1 MGRSE
6 RGRVVTTE
14 LGITDRRSGDDK
26 GALGA
31 LTFRHSLGARTARY
45 GRTACRWTA
54 VLCVVSGAS
63 LAQSVP
69 ALAISQRGHAFSF
82 HFGSFSDPAGVAVDD
97 TSGDVYVANNHRKRV
112 EEFEPVLVGSELVGE
127 TEVASWQ
134 PSAVPGPEAIAVDN
148 STQGSDPS
156 SGDVYVVSN
165 EKEVYKLSP
174 EGTLI
179 DTIKGP
185 GGTAAAKKLAS
196 IAGIAV
202 DSSGNLF
209 VYEAGHQIYKFN
221 DATLNEGLSE
231 VQVPL
236 VEPGRPG
243 LAVDSEGN
251 FYIGARVDSSSL
263 QQTLLLNEVEEEFF
277 DEQKA
282 ITEEPEG
289 FAVAAKLNGSSDKI
303 AIPAMDYEFSS
314 AVAVNPTDEPGNDVS
329 ELNDVYVVNVDGVGS
344 ERTSTVAEFGPEAG
358 EQETGKLIQRFGT
371 PGLQD
376 GDAIAV
382 DAKTGTV
389 FVADVASDA
398 DNVDVFQLEKAG
410 QPTAEATIAESSPT
424 IPGSETL
431 SAAVDPRGT
440 ATESYFEYGLSSCTV
455 QAACM
460 KTVSSAIGAGFG
472 DHTVSVQLLSLQPG
486 SYHYRVVAKNTAGQ
500 VEGVER
506 TFTVLTPIA
515 GLPDGRK
522 WELVSPPNKDGAEPE
537 ALTRE
542 GAAIQASENGDAIAY
557 VADGPMPAG
566 VGAPEPE
573 GNRSPEYP
581 QILSTRGSAGW
592 SSRDITTA
600 SSTGSGVEAG
610 EAPEYQFFS
619 GNLALALVQPSPG
632 APNSG
637 VLADPP
643 LSPPLTSGEKQEK
656 TIYLRDDAP
665 LDSEEFVP
673 LQPDSTEAVNYNA
686 AQESGARMVPAKDP
700 GYLALVSAENQPAP
714 GAEFGGGLQEGLEF
728 LGATPNLSH
737 AVINSWKD
745 QPGIYEWVGLG
756 EPLKQISVLPETGTR
771 VGPKEAFFGGPKG
784 VDSRHAISSDGTRVI
799 WTQDAN
805 NTFHLFV
812 RDTATEET
820 IQLDTFHGV
829 SEQNQPEAEAIF
841 QTANAS
847 GSKVFFT
854 DTQRL
859 TPNARAV
866 EKAPDLYVAELQG
879 GETAGSHLTATLT
892 DLTPQAGAKVFSEGG
907 GQGGGVL
914 GASEEEGGAGFN
926 VYFVADGALAPGAST
941 GHCPFSAEETAPVG
955 TTCNLYMDHYNGSD
969 WQATKLIAVLSS
981 EDRPDWQS
989 TGQYDDL
996 TELTSRV
1003 SPNGTYLAFMSDR
1016 SLTGYD
1022 NEDVSS
1028 KPAGERRLDEE
1039 VYLYDASSE
1048 SLICASCNPSGAQ
1061 PTGVLDRKNA
1071 GEGLGLVVDRPRTWE
1086 TPGVDSWLAGSLPGW
1101 TSLSSKRSLYQSH
1114 YLSNEGRLFF
1124 NSADALVPVAQPT
1137 RLETVN
1143 EAELEVGVEN
1153 VYEYEPVGDG
1163 GCDRVGGCVGLI
1175 SSGSSDR
1182 ESAFLDASADG
1193 NDVFFLTAASLVP
1206 QDADSNF
1213 DVYDAHVCEPAS
1225 PCVTPSTVTST
1236 SCEDEACH
1244 PSYSPQ
1250 PTFAAPATATFS
1262 GSSNLVEQVH
1272 VLSEKEAAKL
1282 NSKPLTRAQKLA
1294 KALKTCRKDKQKK
1307 QRVACEK
1314 RAHKKYRPI
1323 KPNARKSTAKTGSER

>member
-1 MGRSE
+1 
-6 RGRVVTTE
+6 VIAKV
-14 LGITDRRSGDDK
+14 GITDGCSGDDS
-26 GALGA
+26 GASRALTSRHALGA
-31 LTFRHSLGARTARY
+31 RAERYARAARNS
-45 GRTACRWTA
+45 TA
-54 VLCVVSGAS
+54 VLCVVVGAS
-63 LAQSVP
+63 LVQGAP
-69 ALAISQRGHAFSF
+69 ALAIGQRGHAFSF
-82 HFGSFSDPAGVAVDD
+82 HFGSFSDPAGVAVDNA
-97 TSGDVYVANNHRKRV
+97 SGDVYVANNKRKLV
-112 EEFEPVLVGSELVGE
+112 QAFEPVLAGGELVGE
-127 TEVASWQ
+127 TEAAVWE
-134 PSAVPGPEAIAVDN
+134 PIAVPGPEAIAVDN
-148 STQGSDPS
+148 SAEGSDPS
-156 SGDVYVVSN
+156 HGDVYVVSN
-165 EKEVYKLSP
+165 EKAIYKLGP
-174 EGTLI
+174 EGKLI
-179 DTIKGP
+179 DTIKAP

-196 IAGIAV
+196 IEGIAV
-202 DSSGNLF
+202 DPHGKLF
-209 VYEAGHQIYKFN
+209 VYEAGHEIYEFN
-221 DATLNEGLSE
+221 DAVLNEGAAE
-231 VQVPL
+231 VQLPL
-236 VEPGRPG
+236 TEPGRPG
-243 LAVDSEGN
+243 FAVDSEDN

-263 QQTLLLNEVEEEFF
+263 QQTLLLSEVEEEFF

-289 FAVAAKLNGSSDKI
+289 FAVTAKLDGASNRI

-329 ELNDVYVVNVDGVGS
+329 ERNDVYVLNVDGVGS

-358 EQETGKLIQRFGT
+358 EQEVAKLIQRFGT
-371 PGLQD
+371 AGLKD
-376 GDAIAV
+376 GGAVAV

-389 FVADVASDA
+389 YVADAASASD
-398 DNVDVFQLEKAG
+398 DVDVFALEKAG
-410 QPTAEATIAESSPT
+410 PPTVEATTAESSPT
-424 IPGSETL
+424 TAGSETL
-431 SAAVDPRGT
+431 SAAVDPKGV
-440 ATESYFEYGLSSCTV
+440 ATESYFEYGTSSCTV
-455 QAACM
+455 QAACT
-460 KTVSSAIGAGFG
+460 KTAASAIGGAFG
-472 DHTVSVQLLSLQPG
+472 DHTTSVQLASLQPG
-486 SYHYRVVAKNTAGQ
+486 SYHYRVLANSADGQ
-500 VEGVER
+500 VEGGER
-506 TFTVLTPIA
+506 MFTVLAPIA

-522 WELVSPPNKDGAEPE
+522 WELVSPANKDGAEPE

-542 GAAIQASENGDAIAY
+542 GGAIQASGNGAAITY

-581 QILSTRGSAGW
+581 QILSTRGSGGW

-619 GNLALALVQPSPG
+619 GDLALALVQPSPG
-632 APNSG
+632 APDSG

-643 LSPPLTSGEKQEK
+643 LSPPLSAGEKQEK
-656 TIYLRDDAP
+656 TMYLRDDAP
-665 LDSEEFVP
+665 LDSEEVSP
-673 LQPDSTEAVNYNA
+673 LQPEGTEKLNYEA
-686 AQESGARMVPAKDP
+686 AQASGALMVPAKSP
-700 GYLALVSAENQPAP
+700 GYLALVTAENQPDP

-745 QPGIYEWVGLG
+745 QPGIYEWVGRD
-756 EPLKQISVLPETGTR
+756 EPLEQISVLPEANTR

-784 VDSRHAISSDGTRVI
+784 VNSRHAISNDGTRVI

-812 RDTATEET
+812 RDTETEET

-829 SEQNQPEAEAIF
+829 SEQNQPGAEAIF
-841 QTANAS
+841 QTASVS

-859 TPNARAV
+859 TPDSRAV

-879 GETAGSHLTATLT
+879 GETPGSRLTATLT
-892 DLTPQAGAKVFSEGG
+892 DLTPQEGAKVFSEGG

-914 GASEEEGGAGFN
+914 GASEEESDARFN

-941 GHCPFSAEETAPVG
+941 GHCPFSAGETAPVG
-955 TTCNLYMDHYNGSD
+955 TTCNLYVDHYDGSE
-969 WQATKLIAVLSS
+969 WQAPKLIAVLSS

-1003 SPNGTYLAFMSDR
+1003 SPNGRYLAFMSDR

-1028 KPAGERRLDEE
+1028 AQAGERRLDEE

-1048 SLICASCNPSGAQ
+1048 SLICASCNPGGAQ

-1071 GEGLGLVVDRPRTWE
+1071 GEGLGLVVDRPRTWA

-1101 TSLSSKRSLYQSH
+1101 TSLSSKRSLYQSR

-1124 NSADALVPVAQPT
+1124 NSADALVPVARAT

-1143 EAELEVGVEN
+1143 EAEQEVGVEN
-1153 VYEYEPVGDG
+1153 VYEYEPGGRG
-1163 GCDRVGGCVGLI
+1163 GCDSAGGCVGLI

-1182 ESAFLDASADG
+1182 ESAFLDASIDG
-1193 NDVFFLTAASLVP
+1193 NDVFFLTAASLVA

-1213 DVYDAHVCEPAS
+1213 DVYDAHVCEAAS
-1225 PCVTPSTVTST
+1225 PCVTPSTIASS
-1236 SCEDEACH
+1236 SCEDEACQ

-1250 PTFAAPATATFS
+1250 PAFAPSATATFS

-1272 VLSEKEAAKL
+1272 VLGEKGVVKPKA
-1282 NSKPLTRAQKLA
+1282 KPLTRAQKLA
-1294 KALKTCRKDKQKK
+1294 KALKACRKDKQKQK
-1307 QRVACEK
+1307 RRVCEK
-1314 RAHKKYRPI
+1314 QARKNYGPI
-1323 KPNARKSTAKTGSER
+1323 KSNAKKSTATNRSEQR